1 MVQGQIEEKQPIM
14 EVEINID
21 ERIAEKCY
29 IYNEESPT
37 DIAHR
42 IATKYNLN
50 KDEKQL
56 ILKQLK
62 QHF

>member
-1 MVQGQIEEKQPIM
+1 VQEQIEEKQPIM

-29 IYNEESPT
+29 IYNKESPR
-37 DIAHR
+37 DIAAK

-50 KDEKQL
+50 KDERIL
-56 ILKQLK
+56 ILKQLR